1 VSTAIQ
7 QGRRFEALGI
17 DHFEEPIPHY
27 DLPGLKQ
34 ISDALDVAVSAGEQD
49 AFRWWFQH
57 LVLLGNVDIL
67 QPDIVNAGGPSET
80 KRIYEMATTLNK
92 PVMPHSPQAGINS
105 MASMHV
111 YATVQNAT
119 RPHEF
124 SIEFSGPLDELA
136 ELYGEDV
143 LPKDG
148 VMELTDK
155 PGFGIDLNEA
165 AVARLTAK

>member
-1 VSTAIQ
+1 MITSRNPFRTTN
-7 QGRRFEALGI
+7 
-17 DHFEEPIPHY
+17 
-27 DLPGLKQ
+27 LPGLKQ

-49 AFRWWFQH
+49 AFRWWFHH
-57 LVLLGNVDIL
+57 LVLLGDPDIL
-67 QPDIVNAGGPSET
+67 QPDILNAGGPSEV
-80 KRIYEMATTLNK
+80 KRIYEMATTLDK

-105 MASMHV
+105 MASLHV

-136 ELYGEDV
+136 ELYGDDV

-148 VMELTDK
+148 AMTLTDK
-155 PGFGIDLNEA
+155 PGFGIDLNETA
-165 AVARLTAK
+165 LAPADGALT